1 MIGNV
6 EGSVENFFAWYR
18 MTREKP
24 TQARLARWIG
34 FSPRTMAN
42 IKRGCFA
49 PGKPY
54 TERPCATRKIMNDD
68 FEVLRDACK
77 SMRLTQR

>member
-6 EGSVENFFAWYR
+6 EGSVENFFAWHR
-18 MTREKP
+18 MTHEKP
-24 TQARLARWIG
+24 TQAQLARWIG
-34 FSPRTMAN
+34 FSPRTMSN
-42 IKRGCFA
+42 IKRGSYA
-49 PGKPY
+49 QGKPY
-54 TERPCATRKIMNDD
+54 TERPCATRKIRNDD